1 MFCSEGGDQS
11 QCVKSLSYREGRG
24 LNVTS
29 AVLSG
34 AIVSQWNLT
43 QGRENS
49 VARAVLNHS
58 MSSLADQTLNKM
70 ARQTVGS
77 PRRSYNFEY
86 PSFDTLVPTRLD

>member
-11 QCVKSLSYREGRG
+11 QCVKSLNYREGRG

-34 AIVSQWNLT
+34 AIVSRWNLT

-49 VARAVLNHS
+49 AARAVLNHL
-58 MSSLADQTLNKM
+58 MSSLADQALNNM

-77 PRRSYNFEY
+77 TDLIIS
-86 PSFDTLVPTRLD
+86 ST

>member
-34 AIVSQWNLT
+34 AIVSQWNLI

-77 PRRSYNFEY
+77 PADLIIS
-86 PSFDTLVPTRLD
+86 STQASIL